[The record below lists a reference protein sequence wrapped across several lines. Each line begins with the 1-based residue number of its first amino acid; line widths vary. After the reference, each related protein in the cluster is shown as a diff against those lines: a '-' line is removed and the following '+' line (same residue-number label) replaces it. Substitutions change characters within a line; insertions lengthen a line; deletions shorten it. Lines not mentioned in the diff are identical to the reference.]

1 MKIKKLL
8 AFALAALL
16 LSALVPAYAAPEG
29 EKTVGIC
36 QLEEYMNHPAC
47 QLTYTNGAG
56 IGHSFEGHTDLYGNP
71 YAQSTDADG
80 SRAEIESVPAFY
92 THWDVISFEYKVTS
106 ELNHDCFRFT
116 VDNRVVLEVDH
127 EMSSWQT
134 FSYHL
139 DGGYEHFNWI
149 FFDRTDELPDEEAYV
164 CIRNVLIR
172 SHLDLYNTRAA
183 LNKGGG
189 GSCVSVT
196 TEANG
201 TNGYAFSV
209 FSSDSDTHDLFLYS
223 TNGGVSSSVST
234 LQAEFSVEGATAS
247 RPMLFSF
254 DYAVSC
260 ELNYDFLIFKDNG
273 NEVARFT
280 GIDDFSW
287 YTYDYQIA
295 SNGLHTFTW
304 EYQKDVS
311 LDAGSDMACI
321 DNMRMYVAGSH
332 ERAETLYNGLNA
344 PDSDAALV
352 FNTPAGYRAFVPAYV
367 PDQDPCFASNN
378 RFLDGTSAALET
390 VVNMAAGE
398 QLKFDFLVSSEPLH
412 DQLCFYANDVLQEN
426 WYGVFPDAGGHYTFT
441 APTTGTYRFRWEYAK
456 DSSGSMGK
464 DCAWISNVRYIG
476 SYHNERTLS
485 DALVNSALNE
495 RNVSVNSV
503 TNYHYFNFLPVTV
516 TGEPAVMSLSRY
528 YDGTE
533 SILGGNI
540 QNLAAGDTVHFEYMV
555 LAESSDKL
563 IFAIAG
569 DNALEAPGDIMSD
582 WHEFNWVS
590 GVSGA
595 ANFSFTYQKDSSLS
609 SGLDCVYV
617 RNFCVTTGGSPSMP
631 GLDEALNA
639 FDTDQQLHFSTNGA
653 YPFVVGM
660 DDSDEYYAGSS
671 NQGVNNSTSSMTCA
685 ASFQA
690 GDTVTFRYTVDS
702 EQNYDWFN
710 FKVDD
715 GINLV
720 HESGSSGVRTFSL
733 TIEEGGNHILE
744 WSYTKDS
751 SQSFGDDMVRIYNV
765 KVTHGS
771 GGTPGD
777 ANGDGTVDVT
787 DALLV
792 LRYAMG
798 LVNTIP
804 GMSACDVNGD
814 GVVDMTDALVIL
826 RIAMGII

>member
-1 MKIKKLL
+1 MKINNLL
-8 AFALAALL
+8 ALALAALML
-16 LSALVPAYAAPEG
+16 LALVPAYAAPEG

-47 QLTYTNGAG
+47 QLTYTNGPG
-56 IGHSFEGHTDLYGNP
+56 VWYGFEGHTDLYGTP

-80 SRAEIESVPAFY
+80 SRAEIESVQAYFN
-92 THWDVISFEYKVTS
+92 HGDVISFEYKVTS
-106 ELNHDCFRFT
+106 ELDRDCFRFT
-116 VDNRVVLEVDH
+116 VDDRVVLEVDH

-149 FFDRTDELPDEEAYV
+149 FFDRTDDLPNEEAYV

-172 SHLDLYNTRAA
+172 SHLEYYNTRAA

-247 RPMLFSF
+247 KPMLFSF

-287 YTYDYQIA
+287 NTYDYQIT

-332 ERAETLYNGLNA
+332 ERAETLYNSLNS
-344 PDSDAALV
+344 PDSDATLV
-352 FNTPAGYRAFVPAYV
+352 FNTPAGYRAFVPACV
-367 PDQDPCFASNN
+367 PDHAPRFASNN

-398 QLKFDFLVSSEPLH
+398 RLSFVFFVSSERLYDH
-412 DQLCFYANDVLQEN
+412 FCFYANDVLQDN
-426 WYGVFPDAGGHYTFT
+426 WSGVGEPMWRSYTFT

-456 DSSGSMGK
+456 NSSGSSGR
-464 DCAWISNVRYIG
+464 DCAWISEVKYTG

-540 QNLAAGDTVHFEYMV
+540 QNLTAGDTVHFEYMV
-555 LAESSDKL
+555 LAESADKL
-563 IFAIAG
+563 VFSIAG
-569 DNALEAPGDIMSD
+569 ENALAAPGDIMSD

-590 GVSGA
+590 SVSGS
-595 ANFSFTYQKDSSLS
+595 ANFSFTFQKDSSFS

-617 RNFCVTTGGSPSMP
+617 RNFCVSTGGSPNMP
-631 GLDEALNA
+631 SLDEALNA

-660 DDSDEYYAGSS
+660 ENSDEYYAGSS
-671 NQGVNNSTSSMTCA
+671 NRGVNSSTSSMTCA
-685 ASFQA
+685 ANFQA
-690 GDTVTFRYTVDS
+690 GDTVTFYYSVDS

-715 GINLV
+715 GIDLV

-733 TIEEGGNHILE
+733 TIEEGGSHILE

-751 SQSFGDDMVRIYNV
+751 SQSFGDDMVKIYNV
-765 KVTHGS
+765 KVTRGS
-771 GGTPGD
+771 GGTQGD

-792 LRYAMG
+792 LRCALG
-798 LVNTIP
+798 LIDTLP
-804 GMSACDVNGD
+804 GLSSCDVNGD
-814 GVVDMTDALVIL
+814 GSVNMTDALIIL
-826 RIAMGII
+826 RMALGII